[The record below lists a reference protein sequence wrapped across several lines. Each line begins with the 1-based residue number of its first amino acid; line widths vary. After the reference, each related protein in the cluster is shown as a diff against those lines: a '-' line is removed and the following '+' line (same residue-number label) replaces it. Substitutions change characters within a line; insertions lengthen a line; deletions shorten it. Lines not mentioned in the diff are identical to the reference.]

1 MITTHYHGSPL
12 LWAHDILQ
20 FIKEARVSVR
30 AAIIRVA
37 RSLENKSIDTRLR
50 ELLLFRSYG
59 QWTIAKIASIRWWF
73 IDENKRKRF
82 DVHTHT
88 KSPGRRRVD
97 WPWYK
102 KYAEDSIPW
111 ETTKVSAFEWSK
123 RRGVP
128 KCTLASCGWNGWAS
142 LQAYQDSIL
151 GKGRKRGPRTPWKHM
166 SADDSRTPYRFSL
179 EWGSRVEHTICSW
192 VKWADSLC
200 WHMRK
205 LGVLDPCIIIIA

>member
-1 MITTHYHGSPL
+1 M
-12 LWAHDILQ
+12 
-20 FIKEARVSVR
+20 
-30 AAIIRVA
+30 A
-37 RSLENKSIDTRLR
+37 RSLENKSIDTRLL

-59 QWTIAKIASIRWWF
+59 QWTIAEIASIRWWF

-102 KYAEDSIPW
+102 KSAEDSIPW
-111 ETTKVSAFEWSK
+111 ETTKVSAFGWSK
-123 RRGVP
+123 RREVP

-151 GKGRKRGPRTPWKHM
+151 RPWKHM
-166 SADDSRTPYRFSL
+166 SADDSSTPYRFSL
-179 EWGSRVEHTICSW
+179 EWGSRVEHTLCLW
-192 VKWADSLC
+192 VKWAGSLGR
-200 WHMRK
+200 HMRK
-205 LGVLDPCIIIIA
+205 LGVPDHYIIIKA